1 MSDEGYSY
9 DDNEDYGATRGNPY
23 AVRSPN
29 AGSIPAE
36 TVQKD
41 AGALTSSLAK
51 ELKSNDDLMQRFNAP
66 GQQFDP
72 LAASKAYDAAAQR
85 IRARSSGPSRAEQL
99 FAISAALS
107 QPTKYSGPGAMFSN
121 LSPALQ
127 ELQEKQRTAGY
138 AQDDA
143 VDELKLKGLTSQN
156 EAYKEALRNRYGIY
170 GIMGRQLAT
179 EARFAKPQLSPA
191 AKIAWDRYPD
201 PNDPKQEV
209 LRNRIID
216 AYTAKQTHIAPV
228 KAAKPA
234 ANAPFG
240 DPSKAFTGP

>member
-127 ELQEKQRTAGY
+127 ELQEKQRKEQYTNTDQA
-138 AQDDA
+138 
-143 VDELKLKGLTSQN
+143 DELNIKGL
-156 EAYKEALRNRYGIY
+156 K
-170 GIMGRQLAT
+170 AT
-179 EARFAKPQLSPA
+179 EDQYNDALTQRNALIKLLSAKYAADTKPRYKMVSDGMGGFNYVPIEPSTLPNTVPSRPQNVPVSWSYMVDRVSNVGAWVSPD
-191 AKIAWDRYPD
+191 K
-201 PNDPKQEV
+201 KQHV
-209 LRNRIID
+209 V
-216 AYTAKQTHIAPV
+216 AQ
-228 KAAKPA
+228 
-234 ANAPFG
+234 
-240 DPSKAFTGP
+240 